1 MLCMG
6 SGGFRL
12 DSAQE
17 LPLVLHQD
25 AGKASQNSCELMAFA
40 ADASTF
46 AYIIFILPAAEA

>member
-25 AGKASQNSCELMAFA
+25 AGKASQNSCELMAFS

-46 AYIIFILPAAEA
+46 AYIIFILPAGEA